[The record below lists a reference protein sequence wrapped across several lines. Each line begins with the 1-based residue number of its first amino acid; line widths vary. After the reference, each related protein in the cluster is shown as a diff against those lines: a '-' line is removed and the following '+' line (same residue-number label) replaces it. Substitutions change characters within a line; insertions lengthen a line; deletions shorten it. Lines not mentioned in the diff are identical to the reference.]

1 MKRVIFIQIGTGFFA
16 VDIDQAKR
24 FIANVEILDL
34 NDKSDDPSI
43 IGLLWLDDETIP
55 VLNSHKWFGQ
65 EQISMSNQ
73 TLFLIMMLGDK
84 SFTFQVSAVMET
96 AEVPDECFRAIP
108 FCMHESAGMFREIID
123 LEGRSY
129 LKISAEMI
137 LNEMNNNTR

>member
-1 MKRVIFIQIGTGFFA
+1 MKHVIFIQIGTGFFA
-16 VDIDQAKR
+16 VDIDQVKH
-24 FIANVEILDL
+24 FIANAEILDL

-43 IGLLWLDDETIP
+43 IGLLCLDDETIP
-55 VLNSHKWFGQ
+55 VLNLHKWFGQ
-65 EQISMSNQ
+65 EQISISDQ

-84 SFTFQVSAVMET
+84 SFTFQVSAVMEI

-108 FCMHESAGMFREIID
+108 FCMRESAGMFREIID
-123 LEGRSY
+123 REGRLY